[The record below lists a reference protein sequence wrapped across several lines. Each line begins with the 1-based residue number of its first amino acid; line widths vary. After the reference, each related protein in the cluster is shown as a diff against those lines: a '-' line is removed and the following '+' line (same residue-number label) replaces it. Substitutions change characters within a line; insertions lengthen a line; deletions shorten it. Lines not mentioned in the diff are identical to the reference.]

1 MNSAVRALNAWH
13 ETMALKFSVTQ
24 VMIGHLNTQQ
34 SCELLQRLGY
44 DALELRVRYTDGADD
59 ITPDN
64 VLDRADEIRS
74 AVADHGLVLSNFA
87 SNQSLDAEGALE
99 VVKKLAEGAAAC
111 GCPAIRLGCRG
122 YPADGSEDYWDIFN
136 SAVKQYAAA
145 IEITRSYG
153 LKIFLE
159 MHGGTIHPSASL
171 AYRIVQNFEPRHIG
185 VIYDPQ
191 NMVRDGFETIPL
203 ALQLLGDYVAHVHIG
218 AHEPM
223 RGELDERGRVSKLN
237 RLIRA
242 RVFTLAPRACDSI

>member
-1 MNSAVRALNAWH
+1 MGTSG
-13 ETMALKFSVTQ
+13 LKFSVTQ
-24 VMIGHLNTQQ
+24 VMIGHLNTRQ
-34 SCELLQRLGY
+34 SCKLLQRLGY

-64 VLDRADEIRS
+64 VLSRADEIRS
-74 AVADHGLVLSNFA
+74 VVEEHGLVLSNFA
-87 SNQSLDAEGALE
+87 SNQSLDADGALD
-99 VVKKLAEGAAAC
+99 VVQKLAEGAAAC

-122 YPADGSEDYWDIFN
+122 YPADGSEDYWDIFHG
-136 SAVKQYAAA
+136 AVAQYAAA

-171 AYRIVQNFEPRHIG
+171 AHRIVSNFEPQDIG

-191 NMVRDGFETIPL
+191 NMVRDGFETISL

-218 AHEPM
+218 AHEPI
-223 RGELDERGRVSKLN
+223 RGELDENGRASALHCLPSIGMAFPCPCVP
-237 RLIRA
+237 
-242 RVFTLAPRACDSI
+242 VFLCGCGCARACV